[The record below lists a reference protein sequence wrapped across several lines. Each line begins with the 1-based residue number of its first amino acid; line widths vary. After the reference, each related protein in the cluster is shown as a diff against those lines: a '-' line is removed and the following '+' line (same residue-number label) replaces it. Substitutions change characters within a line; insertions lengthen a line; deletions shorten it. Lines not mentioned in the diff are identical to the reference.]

1 MTVIVVLHLT
11 IDWHHSEWLGTVYDY
26 DYNRTDPTHTD
37 NHYDYDR
44 MVLVYRNYHSLITTR
59 FFATATITMTT
70 TVLIR
75 LVLATTTTTT
85 PYGPCL
91 QELSL
96 QYDYHAC
103 EWQPNKHLANT
114 HANTHIATTLTTM

>member
-44 MVLVYRNYHSLITTR
+44 MVLVYRIYHSLITTR
-59 FFATATITMTT
+59 FFAFSHNYDPP
-70 TVLIR
+70 
-75 LVLATTTTTT
+75 LA
-85 PYGPCL
+85 GRGSIFCDSVQCIFWL
-91 QELSL
+91 L
-96 QYDYHAC
+96 
-103 EWQPNKHLANT
+103 NR
-114 HANTHIATTLTTM
+114 

>member
-11 IDWHHSEWLGTVYDY
+11 IDWHHSKWLGTVYDY

-59 FFATATITMTT
+59 FFATATITIYSVHEYMTVYT
-70 TVLIR
+70 IYEFL
-75 LVLATTTTTT
+75 
-85 PYGPCL
+85 P
-91 QELSL
+91 
-96 QYDYHAC
+96 
-103 EWQPNKHLANT
+103 PNPLESPSWESGSAR
-114 HANTHIATTLTTM
+114 APARAYEQF

>member
-1 MTVIVVLHLT
+1 MTVIVVHVLHLT

-75 LVLATTTTTT
+75 LILEVVRSGSLYLQGCSTFSAVLVIRYA
-85 PYGPCL
+85 
-91 QELSL
+91 
-96 QYDYHAC
+96 
-103 EWQPNKHLANT
+103 
-114 HANTHIATTLTTM
+114 I